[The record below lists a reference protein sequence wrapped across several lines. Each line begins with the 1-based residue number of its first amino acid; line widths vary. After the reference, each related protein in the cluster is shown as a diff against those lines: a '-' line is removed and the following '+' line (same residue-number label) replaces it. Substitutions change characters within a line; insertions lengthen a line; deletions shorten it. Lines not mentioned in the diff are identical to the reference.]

1 MADEPMQPMHPWYR
15 GYTGQ
20 VVPTERGSYQCYGT
34 LSKLDETTLHISEL
48 PLRKWTQVR
57 ARIRARVRG
66 SWRRLGLRLGFA
78 SGLG

>member
-34 LSKLDETTLHISEL
+34 LSKRTLALMNPS
-48 PLRKWTQVR
+48 PNDP
-57 ARIRARVRG
+57 
-66 SWRRLGLRLGFA
+66 
-78 SGLG
+78 